1 METTAEEAAPEAA
14 TVLAEEGSMATGRC
28 AAKAWS
34 DGRIFGVGYA
44 AGGRNRQFQKNVQ
57 ISEENGRGTL

>member
-14 TVLAEEGSMATGRC
+14 TVLAETASMATGSS
-28 AAKAWS
+28 AAKAWL
-34 DGRIFGVGYA
+34 DGRIFGVGCA
-44 AGGRNRQFQKNVQ
+44 AGERNRKFQKNVQ

>member
-14 TVLAEEGSMATGRC
+14 TVLAETASMATGGC
-28 AAKAWS
+28 AEKAWL
-34 DGRIFGVGYA
+34 DGRIFVVGSA
-44 AGGRNRQFQKNVQ
+44 AGGRNRKFQKNVQ